1 MMNVYEKYLFQ
12 LQALPPRD
20 ESRVSLFIPVR
31 WGDSSPEHIFRALV
45 KTADSLL
52 LKEGRSRLS
61 LTSPDWERWKTQGT
75 VTLAL
80 YIGSGVVHAI
90 PLPLHMPPRVV
101 VAETFHIKPLI
112 ASAQGVL
119 NGLHVHFHEM
129 GASLYRVN
137 AGETVLIDTYLP
149 SKAHSRGDWTAI
161 LDRSEVV
168 EFLEFLRAEVR
179 AVKNQDT
186 RVLGI
191 SGLPETLLRSPG
203 VWKGIKLQIIELEDS
218 PSKIHPEKAL
228 GEIRVH
234 LAREI
239 NQAYTNQVL
248 KVLLQRDEL
257 SDPDISNLG
266 TKILK
271 REINRLCV
279 SLEDVHFGVLNPDTG
294 LAVMTRA
301 QKGCRDDDLLDDLVE
316 LAMKNGIEVSVVPKV
331 HLPHGKS
338 YIAS

>member
-12 LQALPPRD
+12 LQSLPARD
-20 ESRVSLFIPVR
+20 DARVSIFVPVR
-31 WGDSSPEHIFRALV
+31 WGDSSPEVLFRALV
-45 KTADSLL
+45 KTAEGLL
-52 LKEGRSRLS
+52 EKDGRPRLS
-61 LTSPDWERWKTQGT
+61 VSTPDWERWKTQGT

-80 YIGSGVVHAI
+80 YFGGGVVHAI

-112 ASAQGVL
+112 ASAQGVI
-119 NGLHVHFHEM
+119 NGLHVHFHEL

-137 AGETVLIDTYLP
+137 GGDSILIDTYLP
-149 SKAHSRGDWTAI
+149 TKTHRRGDWTAS
-161 LDRSEVV
+161 LDRSEIV

-179 AVKNQDT
+179 AARDQHT

-203 VWKGIKLQIIELEDS
+203 VWKGIKLQIFEIEDS
-218 PSKIHPEKAL
+218 PKKLHPDKAL
-228 GEIRVH
+228 GEVRIH

-239 NQAYTNQVL
+239 NQTYTNQVL

-257 SDPDISNLG
+257 SDPDLSNLG

-294 LAVMTRA
+294 IAVMTRA
-301 QKGCRDDDLLDDLVE
+301 QNGTKDDDLLDDLVE
-316 LAMKNGIEVSVVPKV
+316 LAMKNGVEVSVVPKV
-331 HLPHGKS
+331 HLPAGKT
-338 YIAS
+338 YLAS

>member
-12 LQALPPRD
+12 LQALPQRD
-20 ESRVSLFIPVR
+20 ESRVSIFIPIR
-31 WGDSSPEHIFRALV
+31 WGESSPEVLFRALV

-61 LTSPDWERWKTQGT
+61 LSTPDWERWKTQGT

-80 YIGSGVVHAI
+80 YIGAGVVHAI

-112 ASAQGVL
+112 ASAQGVIH
-119 NGLHVHFHEM
+119 GLHLHFHEM

-137 AGETVLIDTYLP
+137 AGDTILIDTYLP
-149 SKAHSRGDWTAI
+149 SKTHRRGDWTAI
-161 LDRSEVV
+161 LDRSDIL
-168 EFLEFLRAEVR
+168 EFLEFLKAEVR
-179 AVKNQDT
+179 GARNPQT

-191 SGLPETLLRSPG
+191 SGFSETLFRSPG
-203 VWKGIKLQIIELEDS
+203 IWKGIKLQILEIDES
-218 PSKIHPEKAL
+218 PHKLHPEKAI
-228 GEIRVH
+228 GEVRVH

-239 NQAYTNQVL
+239 NQTYTNQVL
-248 KVLLQRDEL
+248 KVLLSRDEL
-257 SDPDISNLG
+257 TDPDLSNLG

-279 SLEDVHFGVLNPDTG
+279 SLEDVHFGVLNPETG
-294 LAVMTRA
+294 VAVMTRA
-301 QKGCRDDDLLDDLVE
+301 QTGVRDDDILDDLVE
-316 LAMKNGIEVSVVPKV
+316 LAMKNGVEVSVVPKV
-331 HLPHGKS
+331 HLPLGKT